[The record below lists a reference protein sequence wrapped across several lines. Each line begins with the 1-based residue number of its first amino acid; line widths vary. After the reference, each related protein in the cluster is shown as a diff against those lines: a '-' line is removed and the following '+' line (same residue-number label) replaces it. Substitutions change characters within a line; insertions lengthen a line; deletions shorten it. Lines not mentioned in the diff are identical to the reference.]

1 MSPTGPGSAT
11 GRIRRRL
18 CTGRTGGSLPIAP
31 SPACVALG
39 VRDPTGV
46 RGAMR
51 VIDPMGVAD
60 MTGMTVAIDVMDA
73 RRVMDGRGVTA
84 RSCSDLLTPL
94 GHPTFS
100 RAPGLRPP
108 PAA

>member
-1 MSPTGPGSAT
+1 
-11 GRIRRRL
+11 
-18 CTGRTGGSLPIAP
+18 
-31 SPACVALG
+31 
-39 VRDPTGV
+39 
-46 RGAMR
+46 MR

-60 MTGMTVAIDVMDA
+60 MTGMTVAMDVMDVMDA